1 MSDKCQKS
9 FYWFPRGAGIIC
21 AAFCFILA
29 FGVFTEEDGTPLEK
43 TIEFFMQLIP
53 FLIMIVLLLISWKWE
68 LIGGICYI
76 ILGIAIIVYMIIFRP
91 EIWYNSFFLS
101 GPLFF
106 VGLLFIMH
114 NFIFEK
120 KKGIS

>member
-1 MSDKCQKS
+1 MSDKCQRI
-9 FYWFPRGAGIIC
+9 FYWIPRVAGIIC
-21 AAFCFILA
+21 AAFCFVLA
-29 FGVFTEEDGTPLEK
+29 FGVFAEEDWTPLEK
-43 TIEFFMQLIP
+43 TIGFFMQLIP
-53 FLIMIVLLLISWKWE
+53 FLIMIILLLISWKWE

-76 ILGIAIIVYMIIFRP
+76 ILGIAITVYMILFRP

-114 NFIFEK
+114 YFIFEK